1 MAKRTSSG
9 VKTPKHAETAG
20 ERQARIRDLIAKVRA
35 EAKPA
40 MAKARLRT
48 RIRKLTASRKRH

>member
-1 MAKRTSSG
+1 MAKRPTSG
-9 VKTPKHAETAG
+9 GKAPKHAETAA
-20 ERQARIRDLIAKVRA
+20 ERQARIRALIAKVRA

-48 RIRKLTASRKRH
+48 QIRKLAAARKRR

>member
-1 MAKRTSSG
+1 MATRPPSG
-9 VKTPKHAETAG
+9 PKTPKRTETAA

-40 MAKARLRT
+40 MAKARLKT
-48 RIRKLTASRKRH
+48 RIRKLANSRRRR